1 MPARRNANRRSGEGL
16 GLTKNPGN
24 WAKKQTKKRDGHG
37 GFGHLTRMRAP
48 QSNDPQT
55 KTTSGQYEVGGFIS
69 EIQFLKIKIPTAKPT
84 DPAKSK
90 KVTCSKLKKSRY
102 KFIQNS
108 KFFSRITMDHPS
120 PPQVEWPP
128 QTVVCKTSV
137 PPLLTLKGGKA
148 KLDFFRR
155 PRAPIS
161 RGGKTQDI
169 PKKRHLY
176 TQPPPTKDAP
186 SAVFAV
192 DAASGITTGPSPTQ
206 KAVEQ
211 PEVRC
216 SV

>member
-1 MPARRNANRRSGEGL
+1 MAASRNANRRSAEGL
-16 GLTKNPGN
+16 GLTKNPGDLGQKN
-24 WAKKQTKKRDGHG
+24 KQKKRDGHG

-55 KTTSGQYEVGGFIS
+55 KTTSGQCEVGGFIS

-128 QTVVCKTSV
+128 QTVVCKASV
-137 PPLLTLKGGKA
+137 PPLKPTY
-148 KLDFFRR
+148 FH
-155 PRAPIS
+155 AP
-161 RGGKTQDI
+161 
-169 PKKRHLY
+169 L
-176 TQPPPTKDAP
+176 AP
-186 SAVFAV
+186 
-192 DAASGITTGPSPTQ
+192 G
-206 KAVEQ
+206 
-211 PEVRC
+211 
-216 SV
+216 